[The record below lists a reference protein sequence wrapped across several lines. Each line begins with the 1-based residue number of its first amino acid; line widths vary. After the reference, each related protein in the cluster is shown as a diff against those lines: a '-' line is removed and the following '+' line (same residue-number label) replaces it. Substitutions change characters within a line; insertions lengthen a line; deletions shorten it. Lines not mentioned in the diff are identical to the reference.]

1 MRSSNDRE
9 SATYTRSALICFVCV
24 GICLY
29 FDIQKY
35 TKTGFTFDREFFISL
50 VFYVL
55 LTVLGILSQR
65 YLPVYRQVGVGICQ
79 RFAWSTGVICQ
90 ISHAGEG
97 RHREYEGN
105 CQNKREDL
113 RHQAGSSVLHS
124 CLLILLI
131 LCYFGS

>member
-55 LTVLGILSQR
+55 LTVLPLHPQR
-65 YLPVYRQVGVGICQ
+65 TEVEKGRI
-79 RFAWSTGVICQ
+79 VIT
-90 ISHAGEG
+90 
-97 RHREYEGN
+97 
-105 CQNKREDL
+105 
-113 RHQAGSSVLHS
+113 
-124 CLLILLI
+124 
-131 LCYFGS
+131 

>member
-35 TKTGFTFDREFFISL
+35 TKTGFTFDR

-55 LTVLGILSQR
+55 LTVLGIRSILK
-65 YLPVYRQVGVGICQ
+65 
-79 RFAWSTGVICQ
+79 
-90 ISHAGEG
+90 G
-97 RHREYEGN
+97 RKLKKDE
-105 CQNKREDL
+105 
-113 RHQAGSSVLHS
+113 
-124 CLLILLI
+124 
-131 LCYFGS
+131 

>member
-50 VFYVL
+50 VFMF
-55 LTVLGILSQR
+55 
-65 YLPVYRQVGVGICQ
+65 C
-79 RFAWSTGVICQ
+79 
-90 ISHAGEG
+90 
-97 RHREYEGN
+97 
-105 CQNKREDL
+105 
-113 RHQAGSSVLHS
+113 
-124 CLLILLI
+124 
-131 LCYFGS
+131 